1 MDYKDLLALET
12 EELQQ
17 QLITQQKLLHKLQF
31 AHAISPI
38 ENPSRIR
45 KARRTIARIHTILA
59 KVDAKPK
66 ASPEA
71 KVDTKIDT
79 NPST

>member
-1 MDYKDLLALET
+1 MDHKYLLALKR

-17 QLITQQKLLHKLQF
+17 QLITEQERLHKLQF

-45 KARRTIARIHTILA
+45 KARKTIARVHTILASTKA
-59 KVDAKPK
+59 KVDAK
-66 ASPEA
+66 
-71 KVDTKIDT
+71 IDA

>member
-1 MDYKDLLALET
+1 MDYKDLLALER

-17 QLITQQKLLHKLQF
+17 QLITEQELLYKLQF

-59 KVDAKPK
+59 SPETKVDAK
-66 ASPEA
+66 
-71 KVDTKIDT
+71 IDAA
-79 NPST
+79 PST